1 MNNKIKY
8 FASALMVAAFGSA
21 FTACDDWTEPEHI
34 DINYSTVED
43 AENYPAYAAA
53 LRAYRNTDH
62 VNVYAWVSINE
73 NGPVDQSQRLTSLP
87 DSIDVIVLSTPS
99 EIHPTVLSDMK
110 KVREV
115 KGMKVMYQID
125 FDGIKAS
132 HTTLCENLS
141 KERSDL
147 QLEYDALIN
156 AAETDEEKEALAAEL
171 AGKLE
176 ALTDPVLEDY
186 VLENLT
192 SSLNYVKSKGLDGV
206 LFAFDGKASNH
217 LTASELAEYN
227 AQQLVFLGA
236 ARDWHKRNPQLSYDF
251 LGKPQNVTDKEMLN
265 EFNMIFLRQGLD
277 ATNVNLYTYY
287 LTLASVE
294 GVPAERLGMMT
305 TYVSA
310 DPDDATTGVFSDGS
324 YALDG
329 FANWVVSANVACV
342 GIQNVQNDYFN
353 PTFAYP
359 HVRAII
365 QAANP
370 NIK

>member
-21 FTACDDWTEPEHI
+21 FTACDDWTEPEHV
-34 DINYSTVED
+34 DINYTNVEG

-62 VNVYAWVSINE
+62 TKVYAWVNINE

-99 EIHPTVLSDMK
+99 KIHPTVLSDMK

-115 KGMKVMYQID
+115 KGMKVIYQID
-125 FDGIKAS
+125 FDDTKAAYAA
-132 HTTLCENLS
+132 LCENLA

-147 QLEYDALIN
+147 ELEYDALIN
-156 AAETDEEKEALAAEL
+156 AAETDEEKAALAAEL
-171 AGKLE
+171 EGKLKSL
-176 ALTDPVLEDY
+176 ANPVFEDY
-186 VLENLT
+186 ILENLT
-192 SSLNYVKSKGLDGV
+192 SSLNYVKSNGLDGV

-217 LTASELAEYN
+217 LNDAELAEYT

-236 ARDWHKRNPQLSYDF
+236 ARDWHKRNPQLMYDF
-251 LGKPQNVTDKEMLN
+251 LGKPQNVMDKEMLN
-265 EFNMIFLRQGLD
+265 EFNMLFLRQGLD
-277 ATNVNLYTYY
+277 ATNNNLYTYY
-287 LTLASVE
+287 LTLASVD

-305 TYVSA
+305 TYISNDPEDTQTGVFTDGSLAVTGFTNWLVSA
-310 DPDDATTGVFSDGS
+310 D
-324 YALDG
+324 
-329 FANWVVSANVACV
+329 VACV
-342 GIQNVQNDYFN
+342 GVQNVQNDFFN
-353 PTFAYP
+353 RTFPYP
-359 HVRAII
+359 HIRALI

-370 NIK
+370 QIK